1 MKKLKVS
8 SLPLKE
14 VISDIAEQM
23 SVEFSTNCGIYQVRL
38 PQDIG
43 SGIIIAADFD
53 DGLGL
58 IQYDC
63 TFYEDV
69 AFDFS
74 VEDVHPVKFLF
85 CREGRFDHQFL
96 NESEWHELPQY
107 KNAIVASSAHY
118 GHTIRFYANERTI
131 FSSLEL
137 ERRKFQSKISC
148 EPKTI
153 AKSWRKML
161 NDVTAKNTFYHDGFY
176 SLQLAEQFDEWGKF
190 DDNDFLKKLHL
201 EGLAYQILVFQIMQ
215 FQDDL
220 KSEGRKTILRKA
232 ELTQFEKAV
241 RIIEQE
247 MEDLPTVSEI
257 AREVGL
263 NPQKLQQGFKELFGK
278 TVNDFITDKRLDMAW
293 TLLINSD
300 HTLMSISSRI
310 GYNNPSYLS
319 KMFRE
324 RYGVTPSEFRRRSK
338 KEILVPESI
347 LDLNR

>member
-1 MKKLKVS
+1 
-8 SLPLKE
+8 
-14 VISDIAEQM
+14 
-23 SVEFSTNCGIYQVRL
+23 
-38 PQDIG
+38 
-43 SGIIIAADFD
+43 
-53 DGLGL
+53 
-58 IQYDC
+58 
-63 TFYEDV
+63 
-69 AFDFS
+69 
-74 VEDVHPVKFLF
+74 
-85 CREGRFDHQFL
+85 
-96 NESEWHELPQY
+96 
-107 KNAIVASSAHY
+107 
-118 GHTIRFYANERTI
+118 
-131 FSSLEL
+131 
-137 ERRKFQSKISC
+137 
-148 EPKTI
+148 
-153 AKSWRKML
+153 
-161 NDVTAKNTFYHDGFY
+161 
-176 SLQLAEQFDEWGKF
+176 
-190 DDNDFLKKLHL
+190 
-201 EGLAYQILVFQIMQ
+201 LVFQIMQ

-338 KEILVPESI
+338 KEVLVPESI